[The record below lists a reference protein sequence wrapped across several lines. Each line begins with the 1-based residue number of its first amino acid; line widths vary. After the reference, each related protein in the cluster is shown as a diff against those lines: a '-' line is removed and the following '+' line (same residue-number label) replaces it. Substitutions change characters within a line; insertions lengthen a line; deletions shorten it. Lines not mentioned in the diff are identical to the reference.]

1 MLDFARPHATHPLR
15 QLAHLQAV
23 QIWLHRFIA
32 AQHSFLRTRGARV
45 HILRATEIEAEQ
57 AKEGG
62 TFAAFFA
69 AHTHGWRDQTLV
81 LGDDDKPAPYSAEAL
96 ACAMAVPGFA
106 VAAYQAYLAQVGV
119 RQKNSLKP
127 RA

>member
-1 MLDFARPHATHPLR
+1 MAFK
-15 QLAHLQAV
+15 LAIGNKVGIKVEGEYSDAAGAV
-23 QIWLHRFIA
+23 KPYSLVLECDRLSA
-32 AQHSFLRTRGARV
+32 E
-45 HILRATEIEAEQ
+45 EIEAEQ
-57 AKEGG
+57 TKEGG
-62 TFAAFFA
+62 TFAGFFA
-69 AHTHGWRDQTLV
+69 AHTSGWRDQTLV